1 METTTPTIWNQGFSY
16 IAQHAKREG
25 ITSAEFI
32 TKHGAPAMYRDFYP
46 DGFSACI
53 TDQDCRGNP
62 NARLACLRLMEGDST
77 MIKREAGMKTGVLWM
92 GKCGKVFKDTK
103 LGPEMQS
110 TSVKGPVLVA
120 AVKGNTWKE
129 KTGPQGGTKVIDKSP
144 LISRVKMPTMPE
156 FKFPNFGIS
165 TKFKVVG
172 TFLILFGVIFL
183 GLIAI
188 GYSGLGGSAGRVA
201 EREHKR
207 SR

>member
-1 METTTPTIWNQGFSY
+1 METTPTIWNQGFSY
-16 IAQHAKREG
+16 ISQHAKREG
-25 ITSAEFI
+25 ISELEFI
-32 TKHGAPAMYRDFYP
+32 KKHGHPAMYRDFYP

-62 NARLACLRLMEGDST
+62 NARLACLRLMEGDSS

-110 TSVKGPVLVA
+110 TSIKGSVLIS
-120 AVKGNTWKE
+120 AVKGDTWKE

-156 FKFPNFGIS
+156 FKFPQVGLGLK
-165 TKFKVVG
+165 TVG
-172 TFLILFGVIFL
+172 TLVILFAVGVIA
-183 GLIAI
+183 LIAI